1 MEFIRAN
8 MDIRSMLARTAMRN
22 RAAEFVERW
31 EFDHIKVVA
40 DSERAEEARRLA
52 ARCRE
57 DAAKAGISAAD
68 LHAAVEGDLTG
79 NMTTALAAAAFRR
92 MAVEQWADEE

>member
-1 MEFIRAN
+1 LWRIRN
-8 MDIRSMLARTAMRN
+8 GPKKRGG
-22 RAAEFVERW
+22 W
-31 EFDHIKVVA
+31 
-40 DSERAEEARRLA
+40 RRG
-52 ARCRE
+52 E

-68 LHAAVEGDLTG
+68 LDAAVEGDLTG

>member
-1 MEFIRAN
+1 
-8 MDIRSMLARTAMRN
+8 MDILSMLARRTMSN

-31 EFDHIKVVA
+31 EFDHIKFVP

-52 ARCRE
+52 ALCRQ

-68 LHAAVEGDLTG
+68 LDAAAEGDLTG
-79 NMTTALAAAAFRR
+79 NMVSALSAAAFRQ